1 MLVER
6 GEHPP
11 RLLAHTLVLPRP
23 HAAWLIS
30 WPYSLAMAGAVLEHS
45 VEKAMFPSLASRP
58 VMYLG
63 LAMAIAGE
71 ALRKAAMVRRG
82 AGLGGGGAPPPVSD
96 RLRDPHS

>member
-1 MLVER
+1 MLGER
-6 GEHPP
+6 GEHRP
-11 RLLAHTLVLPRP
+11 RLLALTQALPRP

-45 VEKAMFPSLASRP
+45 VEKAVFPSLASRP

-82 AGLGGGGAPPPVSD
+82 AGLGRGGAPPPAID
-96 RLRDPHS
+96 RLHGPHS